1 MNNLPTNKTKC
12 LLTKQ
17 GIEIWIT
24 PEQAKQISQIIGT
37 TTSIKTIEIEGQ
49 TVGID
54 NITGGGI
61 YDAEYIFRQRK
72 IKAGMWECDSC
83 KRWHPRFE
91 ECGCQGGK
99 YK

>member
-1 MNNLPTNKTKC
+1 MNEITNKTKC

-24 PEQAKQISQIIGT
+24 PEKVKEISKLINTNIRA
-37 TTSIKTIEIEGQ
+37 IEIEGQ
-49 TVGID
+49 IIGID

-61 YDAEYIFRQRK
+61 FDAEYIYDQRK
-72 IKAGMWECDSC
+72 RKMGQWQCDYC
-83 KRWHPRFE
+83 KIWHPRFE